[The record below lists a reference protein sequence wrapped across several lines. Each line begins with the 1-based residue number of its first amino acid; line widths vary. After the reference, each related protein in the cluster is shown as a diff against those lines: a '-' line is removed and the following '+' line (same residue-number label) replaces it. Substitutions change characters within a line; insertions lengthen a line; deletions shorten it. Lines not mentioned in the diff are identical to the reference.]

1 MKTQDQRLKELEA
14 KVGEGDD
21 SPMLIITEFVEPSKG
36 NSENTS
42 SYDGTKVGAGRFIES
57 LPGESFDSFEK
68 RLVELEMDQ

>member
-36 NSENTS
+36 NSENMS
-42 SYDGTKVGAGRFIES
+42 SYHGTKVGAGRYIQSF
-57 LPGESFDSFEK
+57 PGESFDGFEK
-68 RLVELEMDQ
+68 RLIELEIDQ